1 MNHPHEML
9 AAYADGTASMP
20 ERAEVEAHLTFCPA
34 CQEEIELARTAL
46 ASLRALPEVEAPT
59 LDRTPFGLPGLAP
72 SRSEEAA
79 QAIWGNR
86 ELEPA
91 GAEKARPGRFVDAP
105 DGDLPTSSV
114 KRLAPSGARRST
126 PRWPVRT
133 AQVALAAAAILVGVV
148 IVVNLGGGGHDA
160 GTTAAAP
167 AASAT
172 PRAVAPARTGSTQS
186 YSAATFTHLAEDLA
200 QEVKDQ
206 AQEFGPSSP
215 APGALTSANNTAG
228 DSLISHT
235 SACVR
240 QATGLSASATLYYAQ
255 GASYEGTKS
264 YIGAFVST
272 SGQQRSLVVV
282 AVSVDGCR
290 TLRYI
295 RLAI

>member
-9 AAYADGTASMP
+9 AAYVDGTATMP

-34 CQEEIELARTAL
+34 CQEEIRLARSAL
-46 ASLRALPEVEAPT
+46 VSLRALSEVEAPE
-59 LDRTPFGLPGLAP
+59 LDRTAFGLPGLAP

-91 GAEKARPGRFVDAP
+91 GAEKARAGRFVEAP
-105 DGDLPTSSV
+105 DVDFPSSSV
-114 KRLAPSGARRST
+114 RRPAPSGPRRST

-133 AQVALAAAAILVGVV
+133 AQAALAAAAILVGVV
-148 IVVNLGGGGHDA
+148 IVVNLGGGHDA
-160 GTTAAAP
+160 TTTAAATP
-167 AASAT
+167 KAPGTA
-172 PRAVAPARTGSTQS
+172 PRAETAFGASQA
-186 YSAATFTHLAEDLA
+186 YSAATFTRLAEDLA

-206 AQEFGPSSP
+206 ARELPSSP
-215 APGALTSANNTAG
+215 APGALASANSTAG
-228 DSLISHT
+228 DNVISQT

-255 GASYEGTKS
+255 GARYEGTKA
-264 YIGAFVST
+264 YIGAFVGS
-272 SGQQRSLVVV
+272 SGQQRSLIVV

-295 RLAI
+295 RLAL